1 LEAGERDARAQEVVT
16 EVDVATLADLRPGE
30 RGVIRGF
37 RCTVPLMQRLLE
49 MGLTRGTV
57 VDVIRLAPLG
67 DPMEFRLRGY
77 YLSLRRAE
85 ARLIEIEPEARP

>member
-1 LEAGERDARAQEVVT
+1 MASAVK
-16 EVDVATLADLRPGE
+16 VASLADLRPGQ
-30 RGVIRGF
+30 RGVIRAF

-85 ARLIEIEPEARP
+85 AGLIEVEPEAHP